1 MLAHIEAGQVEEE
14 GGLTS
19 VGFSSDDDYV
29 LGVGVDKLVEAEGV
43 LDRER
48 GYVGRPDVDVGA
60 VLLDPPKGSL
70 GDSFEYS
77 FLAEAVQN
85 YPAIRFVGGM

>member
-1 MLAHIEAGQVEEE
+1 VLAHIEAGQVEEE

-29 LGVGVDKLVEAEGV
+29 LGVGVDKLVETERIFE
-43 LDRER
+43 RER
-48 GYVGRPDVDVGA
+48 RYIGGPNINVGA
-60 VLLDPPKGSL
+60 VLLDPAECSL

-85 YPAIRFVGGM
+85 YPAICLVVGM